1 MSSQCDHNMRSI
13 GSTSTDEL
21 EDQKILQIPKQT
33 QTGRKLVSSWTTF
46 NDGCDD
52 AQATGGLLGG
62 ERRQQRRAAAMSD
75 GCAATAQQHGLG
87 GTTVV
92 YCTST

>member
-1 MSSQCDHNMRSI
+1 MITICAALEAHPQK
-13 GSTSTDEL
+13 EL

-52 AQATGGLLGG
+52 AQATGGLFGG

-75 GCAATAQQHGLG
+75 GCAAAAQQHGLG